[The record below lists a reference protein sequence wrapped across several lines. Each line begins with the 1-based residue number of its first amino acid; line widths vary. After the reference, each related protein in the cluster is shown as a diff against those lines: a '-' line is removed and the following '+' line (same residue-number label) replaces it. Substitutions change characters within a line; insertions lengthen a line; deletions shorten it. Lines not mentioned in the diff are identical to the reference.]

1 MKNYFFED
9 CYSGVDF
16 IVEEDSYEKALL
28 TAKLYYVDPEFID
41 EISDDEAEM
50 SGFDTYQK
58 GENYDA
64 ER

>member
-1 MKNYFFED
+1 MKNYLFED

-28 TAKLYYVDPEFID
+28 TARLYYADPEFID

-50 SGFDTYQK
+50 SGFDTY
-58 GENYDA
+58 
-64 ER
+64 

>member
-1 MKNYFFED
+1 MKNYLFED
-9 CYSGVDF
+9 CYSGEDF

-28 TAKLYYVDPEFID
+28 TARLYYADPEFID
-41 EISDDEAEM
+41 EISDYEAEM

-58 GENYDA
+58 GENYDV